1 MQSNLFIP
9 FINNAAQISNL
20 DIWQSWISANGRPD
34 AFPYGI
40 GMALPLVTPIYFTS
54 KFISMS
60 AILTQLIFGCTLL
73 LIDTLA
79 LRMIIKVTKDIKSVL
94 LYAFSPLAIY
104 ISYFHG
110 QLDLI
115 PSILFLSTLVIMKS
129 RKMVLSG
136 ILLGITISAK
146 LSFIFVVP
154 FLLIFYLNNPRNQQ
168 SLRKMALGFVIS
180 FLVLQFPVIFSNG
193 YQKMILETP
202 EATRIFY
209 YTINLAST
217 STILIF
223 PTIYAGLLLWLWRT
237 GRTTIEVLISF
248 FASSLIAIGIFAP
261 GAIGWLFWGI
271 PLLALIA
278 SRKSWNFFIITFI
291 FQIFAIFSFA
301 DQQKGA
307 KTKFWEIDFTSLL
320 DRKSPL
326 TQSLLETAFF
336 CIGILII
343 MSILRTAL
351 ASGDIYG
358 LNSKPI
364 SIAIAGDSG
373 VGKDTLTNNL
383 CDIFGFKATSIIYGD
398 NYHKFERD
406 SLKWKTY
413 THLNPGANEIKLL
426 IADVRKFMMREPIWR
441 RSYDHRIGRFT
452 NPNQIKPT
460 DFLVLNGLHSLSLG
474 KSQQLIDLNIFLSMS
489 EKLRIKLKHQRDSQH
504 RNVSK
509 EYIQEQILTR
519 SEDAIKFINSQAKK
533 ADIIF
538 NITEINSDLEELHD
552 AELKVETHDLNF
564 LNDLSHHLRIYT
576 DCDIEFQ
583 VETTHIQTLTLR
595 RLNVESGILEEI
607 FNFMV
612 PEKNQVFF
620 ENYKLKQGLQG
631 IMTLITILG
640 VVEKRLGPREI
651 IND

>member
-1 MQSNLFIP
+1 MQLNLFIP
-9 FINNAAQISNL
+9 FINNAAQTDNL
-20 DIWQSWISANGRPD
+20 DIWQSWVSLNGRLD

-40 GMALPLVTPIYFTS
+40 GMALPLLTPIYFIS
-54 KFISMS
+54 KFMSMS

-79 LRMIIKVTKDIKSVL
+79 LRFIIVVTKNIKSVL

-115 PSILFLSTLVIMKS
+115 PSILFLSFLVTMKS
-129 RKMVLSG
+129 QKMLLSG

-146 LSFIFVVP
+146 LSFILILP
-154 FLLIFYLNNPRNQQ
+154 FLSIYYLNNPRNRN
-168 SLRKMALGFVIS
+168 SLRKIALGFMLS
-180 FLVLQFPVIFSNG
+180 FPSLQFPIIFSNG

-237 GRTTIEVLISF
+237 GRTTVDVLISF

-278 SRKSWNFFIITFI
+278 SRKSWNFFIMIFI
-291 FQIFAIFSFA
+291 FQILAILAYA

-307 KTKFWEIDFTSLL
+307 NSKIWEIDFSSFL
-320 DRKSPL
+320 DRKSL
-326 TQSLLETAFF
+326 LAQSLLETAFF
-336 CIGILII
+336 CLGILII

-383 CDIFGFKATSIIYGD
+383 SDIFGPEATSIIYGD

-413 THLNPGANEIKLL
+413 THLNPEANEIKLL
-426 IADVRKFMMREPIWR
+426 IADVHKSLKREPIWR
-441 RSYDHRIGRFT
+441 RSYDHSTGRFN
-452 NPNQIKPT
+452 NPTQTKPS
-460 DFLVLNGLHSLSLG
+460 DFLILNGLHSLSLG
-474 KSQQLIDLNIFLSMS
+474 KSQQLIDVNIFLSMS
-489 EKLRIKLKHQRDSQH
+489 EKLRIKLKHQRDSQT

-509 EYIQEQILTR
+509 EYIENQILAR
-519 SEDAIKFINSQAKK
+519 SEDAIKFINDQAKK

-538 NITEINSDLEELHD
+538 NITEINSDLDQLSE
-552 AELKVETHDLNF
+552 AELKVETRDLNF
-564 LNDLSHHLRIYT
+564 LNELSHHLRVYS

-583 VETTHIQTLTLR
+583 VETTHIHKLTLT
-595 RLNVESGILEEI
+595 RLNVESDILDAV
-607 FNFMV
+607 FNLMV

-620 ENYKLKQGLQG
+620 ENYKLNQGLQG

-640 VVEKRLGPREI
+640 LVEKRLGIREVVY
-651 IND
+651 D